1 MDETTRTEDAKDKQV
16 DSRSASPVISSPIAN
31 NRAQDRGQLLDK
43 ISNRLFT
50 ILKIV
55 GFSLLLLAIILIFKE
70 IYTPQGVVIMPFE
83 ISKNENLSGIAIAD
97 QLTAELL
104 RIQQIHN
111 VKNDEIVLRTSSS
124 YYTTSAL

>member
-50 ILKIV
+50 ILLIV